1 MGVANGCCL
10 HRPETMTTNPRC
22 PPPSWTS
29 LTTTLFFASRE
40 SGSFFSA
47 CISVIVSVS
56 SSLFREEG
64 VQKFTGKTDPVEVLR
79 ALQKQKEAFKKP
91 KERLPPLA
99 MLALEW
105 GLLRPRD
112 PVPELLKNWGC
123 DTSLESLLRAGL
135 SFSTTNVLMRTWI
148 FILFFKK
155 TDIFLAEHDLEG
167 RKAECPHIS
176 VVKISVVY
184 FFMKCHFKV
193 YPRRKKPWWSTTFHF
208 NPLYNLSSIVRSFNN
223 VNSESCAHFKWS
235 TENLQE

>member
-40 SGSFFSA
+40 SGSFFPA

-123 DTSLESLLRAGL
+123 HTSLESLLRAGL
-135 SFSTTNVLMRTWI
+135 SFSTTNVLMRNWI
-148 FILFFKK
+148 FILFFLKNRHFPWRTWFGGEK
-155 TDIFLAEHDLEG
+155 SWVSTYFSCKNFSSLFLYEVPFQSLSKE
-167 RKAECPHIS
+167 KQ
-176 VVKISVVY
+176 
-184 FFMKCHFKV
+184 
-193 YPRRKKPWWSTTFHF
+193 PWWSTTFHF
-208 NPLYNLSSIVRSFNN
+208 NPLYNLSSIV
-223 VNSESCAHFKWS
+223 VI
-235 TENLQE
+235 Q